1 MTCVCDCVC
10 ARVRVCVRAC
20 VCDCGCW
27 EVGFACKQTPRVEKL
42 REGSTSLRINSGVWT
57 AGVL

>member
-1 MTCVCDCVC
+1 MTCACVVC
-10 ARVRVCVRAC
+10 VRVCVCVC

-57 AGVL
+57 AGAL

>member
-1 MTCVCDCVC
+1 MMCVCDCVC
-10 ARVRVCVRAC
+10 VHACVC

-42 REGSTSLRINSGVWT
+42 REGSTPLHINSGVWT
-57 AGVL
+57 AGAL